1 MLFRDL
7 FVCLQELFD
16 VDDLGTLFLDNIDGL
31 IFGFELNVFEGG
43 VVSFEGGVVSFE
55 DGPGDVTNVDW
66 GVGKGVLP
74 VS

>member
-16 VDDLGTLFLDNIDGL
+16 VDNLGTLFLDNLDGL

-43 VVSFEGGVVSFE
+43 VISFE
-55 DGPGDVTNVDW
+55 DGPGDVTDVD
-66 GVGKGVLP
+66 GGIGKGVLP
-74 VS
+74 ISQLETIC